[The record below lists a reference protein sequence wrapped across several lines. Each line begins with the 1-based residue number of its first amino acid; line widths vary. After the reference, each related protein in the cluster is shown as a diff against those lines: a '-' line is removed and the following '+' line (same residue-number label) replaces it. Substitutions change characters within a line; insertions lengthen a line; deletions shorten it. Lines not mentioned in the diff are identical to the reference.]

1 MKNITSFIIN
11 RLEKP
16 RLKKSENSRIMKLKV
31 SVGCRIPSI
40 IGLFMKT
47 SFAIMST
54 RKTLFSGNHMPGKND
69 DAQFCDSI
77 LRPSP
82 NEGGS
87 FQDDHIGELYEFVPG
102 VFPMLGGAGSIQFS
116 MREHHH

>member
-1 MKNITSFIIN
+1 MMIYQ
-11 RLEKP
+11 KP
-16 RLKKSENSRIMKLKV
+16 GDVYEIMKVKV
-31 SVGCRIPSI
+31 WVGCRIPSI

-47 SFAIMST
+47 SFAIMPT
-54 RKTLFSGNHMPGKND
+54 RKTLFSGNHMPGNND
-69 DAQFCDSI
+69 DAQSCDSI
-77 LRPSP
+77 LRPGP

-102 VFPMLGGAGSIQFS
+102 VFPMLGGPGTIQFS